1 MHIDWHTFFIN
12 YGIWGLGGASF
23 LSATLIPLSSEALL
37 VVAINIGLPIVPA
50 LTACSVGNCLACMMN
65 YGLGV
70 WLRPKMLP
78 RLQASRNGQRA
89 VAWMERWG
97 HWSLLGSW
105 LPFVGDPLTIVAG
118 TVRVHL
124 VWFVVLVCGLR
135 VLRTNAP
142 SGGAVMLNTLNSNN
156 LEFK

>member
-1 MHIDWHTFFIN
+1 MQIDWHTFILT
-12 YGIWGLGGASF
+12 YGIWGLGSASF

-37 VVAINIGLPIVPA
+37 IAAIAVGLPIAPA
-50 LTACSVGNCLACMMN
+50 FIVCSVGNCLACMLN
-65 YGLGV
+65 YGLGA

-78 RLQASRNGQRA
+78 RLHASRSGKRA
-89 VAWMERWG
+89 MAWMERWG

-124 VWFVVLVCGLR
+124 VWFVVIVCGLR
-135 VLRTNAP
+135 VLRFVITLY
-142 SGGAVMLNTLNSNN
+142 GAEALHLVGN
-156 LEFK
+156 